1 MRERRYPLA
10 AARLQ
15 RDQARQVAE
24 LELRAAQDRQAA
36 AEAVL
41 AEVHT
46 RIATHARRRALLGS
60 ADPHQRH
67 ERNSGS
73 MLARNGTYAARLRVE
88 LNALGL
94 QLRAAQLD
102 LSAAARAVR
111 LGELGLV
118 RAHAEREVLERH
130 HAQFRVAERKAAE
143 LAQELE
149 IEDAAQRPRRSSSSG
164 AAASGAGVAARPQS
178 AAARPS
184 EPPAVQTKNEGNPRD
199 LDRLR
204 ADPV

>member
-10 AARLQ
+10 AARVQ

-24 LELRAAQDRQAA
+24 LELRATRDRQAA
-36 AEAVL
+36 AEAAL
-41 AEVHT
+41 AEVHAL
-46 RIATHARRRALLGS
+46 ISAHARRRALLGS
-60 ADPHQRH
+60 PVPH
-67 ERNSGS
+67 ERHDGL

-88 LNALGL
+88 LNGLGL
-94 QLRAAQLD
+94 QLRAAQVNV
-102 LSAAARAVR
+102 SEAGRAVR
-111 LGELGLV
+111 LAELALS
-118 RAHAEREVLERH
+118 RAHAEREVVERH

-149 IEDAAQRPRRSSSSG
+149 LEDAAQRPRGS
-164 AAASGAGVAARPQS
+164 AWSGAGGLGPSSRTEAPATRSSDPS
-178 AAARPS
+178 AVP
-184 EPPAVQTKNEGNPRD
+184 EGNPRD